1 MEGSFQKFCSIALPV
16 LLIASVSAS
25 HWFVLQWTNIFSS
38 VWNNIWD
45 FIAGI
50 FHIQTVSAQQQFAN
64 RLGELQTNESPLTQ
78 FYLANT
84 GKYAKQYNVSANT
97 SWSVQV
103 TDVNSSA
110 SPIVGQLTVT
120 WNNTGKSLY
129 VYGGIVNAT
138 AGVPTFAVNMTHG
151 TFLSLSNDVLHQS
164 IDGAIADVGIA
175 EATHGISYARI
186 R

>member
-25 HWFVLQWTNIFSS
+25 HGFVLQWTNIFSGI
-38 VWNNIWD
+38 WNSIWN

-50 FHIQTVSAQQQFAN
+50 FHIPIISAQQQFAN
-64 RLGELQTNESPLTQ
+64 RLGELQTNESALTQ
-78 FYLANT
+78 FYLANS
-84 GKYAKQYNVSANT
+84 GKYAKQYNVSVNT
-97 SWSVQV
+97 SWSVQL
-103 TDVNSSA
+103 TDVNSST

-120 WNNTGKSLY
+120 WNNTNKSLY
-129 VYGGIVNAT
+129 VYEGVVNAT

-151 TFLSLSNDVLHQS
+151 TFLSLSNDALHQS
-164 IDGAIADVGIA
+164 IDGAIADFGIA
-175 EATHGISYARI
+175 EATHSISYARI